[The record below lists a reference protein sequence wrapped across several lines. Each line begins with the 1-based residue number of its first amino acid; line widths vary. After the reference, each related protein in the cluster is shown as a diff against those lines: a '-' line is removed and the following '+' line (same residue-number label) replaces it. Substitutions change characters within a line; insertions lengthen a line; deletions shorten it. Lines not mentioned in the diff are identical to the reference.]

1 MILFVYLLIM
11 NAASFVLMH
20 LDKRKAQK
28 KKWRIPEAQLM
39 WMAILGGS
47 LGILLGMHLF
57 RHKTLHRK
65 FSVGIPLILLIQ
77 CVVLITM
84 IK

>member
-65 FSVGIPLILLIQ
+65 FSVGVPLILFIQ